1 MAIVSPK
8 LQGAWPELSVSNRK
22 VSLLQSSVFAG
33 ELLGGLI
40 WGTLSDKLGRRGTF
54 IGTAGMAS
62 IFATLAAFSPSY
74 WAFVICRF
82 ALGIAIGGSL
92 SIDFIYF
99 VEFVPSKSRGVRT
112 SFIIFLGICA
122 CTISS
127 ISNLNYHY

>member
-1 MAIVSPK
+1 MGASFAFWFWVLYLHDIGGLVTHHTLVATTVELILMAIVSPK
-8 LQGAWPELSVSNRK
+8 LQGAWPELLASNRK

-54 IGTAGMAS
+54 MGTAVMAS

-82 ALGIAIGGSL
+82 ALGIAIG
-92 SIDFIYF
+92 
-99 VEFVPSKSRGVRT
+99 
-112 SFIIFLGICA
+112 IIRITL
-122 CTISS
+122 
-127 ISNLNYHY
+127 